1 MKNPPHL
8 HRDLFV
14 SLCDRASWDPMFGG
28 FVSQGPWWG
37 RRDGMLSPGILLDT
51 QTGQTFSGNLAGP
64 IAVQPSSA
72 VSNGG
77 TFQCHLQLQSQL
89 KHQHQTSR
97 YHQLERTTA
106 SASTRSSD
114 NIFKP
119 LPRHHRA
126 HFTERP
132 KLKRA
137 VSYLVAQPCGYC
149 HFRLQQSKL
158 KLTAPLPLPQASTSP
173 PGFMHCNHN
182 RRSGA
187 AQTRSM

>member
-1 MKNPPHL
+1 MGSDVW
-8 HRDLFV
+8 R
-14 SLCDRASWDPMFGG
+14 

-37 RRDGMLSPGILLDT
+37 CRDGMLSPGFLLDT

-77 TFQCHLQLQSQL
+77 TFQHHLQFQSQL

-114 NIFKP
+114 NIFKTI
-119 LPRHHRA
+119 PRHHRA
-126 HFTERP
+126 HFSERP

-137 VSYLVAQPCGYC
+137 VSYLVAQPCGCC

-158 KLTAPLPLPQASTSP
+158 KLTVPPASCTATP
-173 PGFMHCNHN
+173 TDA
-182 RRSGA
+182 A
-187 AQTRSM
+187 AQRRPGRCEHQIVPHRGAVYGGLK

>member
-1 MKNPPHL
+1 
-8 HRDLFV
+8 
-14 SLCDRASWDPMFGG
+14 
-28 FVSQGPWWG
+28 
-37 RRDGMLSPGILLDT
+37 MLSPGILLDT

-114 NIFKP
+114 NIFKTI
-119 LPRHHRA
+119 PRHHRA
-126 HFTERP
+126 HFSERP

-137 VSYLVAQPCGYC
+137 VSYLVAQPCGCC

-158 KLTAPLPLPQASTSP
+158 KLTAPLSP
-173 PGFMHCNHN
+173 PPSSNKPPRLHALQPQPTQ
-182 RRSGA
+182 RRSA
-187 AQTRSM
+187 DPVDVNIKLSLIAVRSVVG